1 MITRNFPNIPC
12 YSPPPYELT
21 IQDHDAICLLN
32 VMYKENFK
40 LAGVL
45 QILLKSLCKEIF
57 YTPYNKRTTTWSEIS
72 ASCVDYNWARKDF
85 LSTIQVGTTYLN
97 ECLHSSRLQEFQT

>member
-1 MITRNFPNIPC
+1 
-12 YSPPPYELT
+12 
-21 IQDHDAICLLN
+21 
-32 VMYKENFK
+32 MYKENFK

-72 ASCVDYNWARKDF
+72 VDYNRARKDF

-97 ECLHSSRLQEFQT
+97 ECLHSSRLQEVQT